1 MIFLKAI
8 YHPYNLMNLMPS
20 ITSVV
25 IWILLSLNTLIS
37 CISFPFLFEIKL
49 DKGILRITN
58 TIPNTPG
65 QPNLVMSNM
74 VEPIAVTGKVKEL
87 INVANLI
94 SMMPRSLA
102 RRLVIFPI
110 SVDFII

>member
-1 MIFLKAI
+1 MIFLNAI
-8 YHPYNLMNLMPS
+8 YHPYNLMNFMPS

-25 IWILLSLNTLIS
+25 NCILLSLNTLIS
-37 CISFPFLFEIKL
+37 YINFPFLFDIKF
-49 DKGILRITN
+49 DKGILSITI

-65 QPNLVMSNM
+65 QPNLVMSNI
-74 VEPIAVTGKVKEL
+74 VDPIALTGKAKEL
-87 INVANLI
+87 MNVASLI

-102 RRLVIFPI
+102 RRFVILPI